1 VRRRN
6 LEITDAILHSV
17 EEETGDG
24 AMRRSGGWVAGCALV
39 LLVASSAMAKGG
51 DGGDPKKHLDKMT
64 KKLELT
70 DAQRGQVEQIMT
82 DYRGRMQ
89 ALKDQM
95 AALQKEKREKIKALL
110 NTAQQEKFDKMKHKK
125 SRGWFKKRAED

>member
-1 VRRRN
+1 MKN
-6 LEITDAILHSV
+6 LGRWVLSV
-17 EEETGDG
+17 
-24 AMRRSGGWVAGCALV
+24 SLV
-39 LLVASSAMAKGG
+39 LLAASSAMAKGG
-51 DGGDPKKHLDKMT
+51 HEGDPQKHLDQMT

-95 AALQKEKREKIKALL
+95 EVLRQEKHEKIKAVL
-110 NTAQQEKFDKMKHKK
+110 NPAQQEKFSKMKHKK
-125 SRGWFKKRAED
+125 AGGWFKKRAN